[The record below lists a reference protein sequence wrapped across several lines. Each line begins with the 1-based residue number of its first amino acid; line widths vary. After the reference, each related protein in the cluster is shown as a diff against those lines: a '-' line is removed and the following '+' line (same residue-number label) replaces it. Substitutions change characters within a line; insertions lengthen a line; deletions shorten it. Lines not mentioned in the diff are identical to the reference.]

1 MAMFDVI
8 SIGTATRDVFLR
20 SPLFRVLK
28 DLEHLEKLGFPTGEA
43 QCFAL
48 GSKIDV
54 EDITFAAGGGA
65 NNTAVTFG
73 RQGLKTAALL
83 TVGDDG
89 SADEVLA
96 NLKHERVKP
105 MPIRHKG
112 SRTSY
117 STILLSQ
124 NGERTI
130 LSYRDARQ
138 NLRKEDVPFGHLKTK
153 WAYLAPGT
161 MDFETVRAV
170 VDHFANQETLVAIN
184 PSMHFIQFGLER
196 ARLVLERVK
205 ILILNR
211 EEGARLTGIP
221 FDRERDILKKLD
233 EIVKGIVV
241 MTDGANGALVSDSV
255 NLYRAGI
262 FRERR
267 IVDRTGAGDAF
278 GSGFIAGL
286 MHMKETCAHGKC
298 GVDNIRYA
306 LRLASANGTA
316 TVECVG
322 ATCGL
327 LTRKQFESD
336 PRWKELSITVSAL

>member
-1 MAMFDVI
+1 MFDVI

-20 SPLFRVLK
+20 SPLFKVFQ
-28 DLEHLEKLGFPTGEA
+28 DPGHLEKLGFPTGEA

-48 GSKIDV
+48 GSKIDID
-54 EDITFAAGGGA
+54 EITLASGGGA
-65 NNTAVTFG
+65 NNTAITFG

-83 TVGDDG
+83 TVGDDA

-96 NLKHERVKP
+96 SLKRERVKAI
-105 MPIRHKG
+105 PIRHKQ

-138 NLRKEDVPFGHLKTK
+138 NLRKEDVPFGHLKAK

-161 MDFETVRAV
+161 IDFETVRAV
-170 VDHFANQETLVAIN
+170 VDHLANHETLVAIN
-184 PSMHFIQFGLER
+184 PSSHFIRFGLER
-196 ARLVLERVK
+196 TRLVLERVK

-211 EEGARLTGIP
+211 EEGALLTGIP
-221 FDRERDILKKLD
+221 FDRERDIFKKLG

-241 MTDGANGALVSDSV
+241 MTDGANGSLVSDGV
-255 NLYRAGI
+255 NLYRAGT

-286 MHMKETCAHGKC
+286 VHTKELCKDGAC

-336 PRWKELSITVSAL
+336 ARWKELPITVGEL